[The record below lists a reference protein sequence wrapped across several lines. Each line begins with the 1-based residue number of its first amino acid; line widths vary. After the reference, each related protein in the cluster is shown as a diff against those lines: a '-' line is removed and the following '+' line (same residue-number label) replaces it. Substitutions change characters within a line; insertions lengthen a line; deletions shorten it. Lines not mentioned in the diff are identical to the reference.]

1 MRGSGWFLAFVVLT
15 VTLCVAGEPEPAK
28 PETDPW
34 VGKSRDEV
42 IAEWGKPV
50 KTKSKGDAEI
60 LIYEIDVF
68 MGEFYN
74 TDDEYSTDI
83 SLSKKGENGKRK
95 VELDT
100 EGVTQAP
107 IYKKMRF
114 KFFLDS
120 TDHVTKTDFPEK
132 AKSYTPPK

>member
-1 MRGSGWFLAFVVLT
+1 MRGFGLFLTLVVLA
-15 VTLCVAGEPEPAK
+15 VPLCPAGETDPAK
-28 PETDPW
+28 PADPW

-42 IAEWGKPV
+42 IAEWGKPA
-50 KTKSKGDAEI
+50 KTKSKGAGEI

-83 SLSKKGENGKRK
+83 SLSKKGEDGKRK

-100 EGVTQAP
+100 EGVSQAP